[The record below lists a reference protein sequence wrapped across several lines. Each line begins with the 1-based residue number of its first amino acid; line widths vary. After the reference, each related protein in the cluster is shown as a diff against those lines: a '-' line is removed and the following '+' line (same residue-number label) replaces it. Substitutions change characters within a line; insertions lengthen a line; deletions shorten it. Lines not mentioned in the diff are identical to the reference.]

1 MEFQNTTAQL
11 LDVPDVDMGSGGF
24 EDTNPDTDDVEME
37 MPDLNGD
44 VEMEN
49 GDTGMEISDT
59 RMDDR
64 GVEREDAVMNVDVV
78 AGRLK
83 HGFNTFEE
91 FRN

>member
-1 MEFQNTTAQL
+1 
-11 LDVPDVDMGSGGF
+11 
-24 EDTNPDTDDVEME
+24 
-37 MPDLNGD
+37 
-44 VEMEN
+44 
-49 GDTGMEISDT
+49 MEISDT